1 MARRHASS
9 AGKPNARPASAKAAT
24 WPTTEIAQP
33 PDGTAE
39 RRRITALELAIRA
52 APYLLPT
59 NLDRITGAQLTAEA
73 EKIEAWLKEAK

>member
-1 MARRHASS
+1 MRAPQPSQL
-9 AGKPNARPASAKAAT
+9 AKAAARREKAAKA
-24 WPTTEIAQP
+24 PILVDLP
-33 PDGTAE
+33 MPDGNAE
-39 RRRITALELAIRA
+39 RRRVTALELAIRA